1 MGAVSRW
8 FERYGCDVVEDGLVV
23 GAVPRDEDDV
33 AALVARGV
41 GRVVS
46 LVADAEYE
54 GGQRDAVSAAYSAAR
69 IAEVR
74 VPSADFGSLSPATL
88 EAASDAVLAARGT
101 GATVYLHCRAGW
113 QRSVVAAAAALARA
127 SGDGPA
133 AALAVVLERRPDAC
147 PLPHQVD
154 DLHRWWA
161 GRDAGSRD

>member
-8 FERYGCDVVEDGLVV
+8 FERYGCDVVADGLVV
-23 GAVPRDEDDV
+23 GAIPRDADDV
-33 AALVARGV
+33 RALEALGV

-54 GGQRDAVSAAYSAAR
+54 EGQREAVTAAYAAAR
-69 IAEVR
+69 IEETR
-74 VPSADFGSLSPATL
+74 VPSADFGSLSAATL
-88 EAASDAVLAARGT
+88 EAASDAVLAAHREGRG
-101 GATVYLHCRAGW
+101 VYLHCRAGW
-113 QRSVVAAAAALARA
+113 QRSVVSAAATLAR
-127 SGDGPA
+127 STGDGPA

-161 GRDAGSRD
+161 GRDGD